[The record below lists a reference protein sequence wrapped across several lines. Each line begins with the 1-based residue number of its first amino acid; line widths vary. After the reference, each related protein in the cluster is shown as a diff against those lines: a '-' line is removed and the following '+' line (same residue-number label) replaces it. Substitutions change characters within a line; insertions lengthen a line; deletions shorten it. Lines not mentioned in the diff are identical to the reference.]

1 MQRPDPSEVMAVVA
15 RRGDVLRALADD
27 GGRKCELDDELD
39 VSRSTIDR
47 AIRELEGLGLVER
60 AEDGYFRTL
69 SGTLALEEY
78 DRFKSRMDG
87 VLEARDVLSP
97 LPSDA
102 DVDAAVVDG
111 AEVVLADRHS
121 PLRPARH
128 QVEIVE
134 RASHVRA
141 AASAVLPQHVD
152 AYYQGIVERG
162 MHAEIILST
171 PVMERVVADHDTKF
185 HDSLTTGRVD
195 LRQLDRDLSYS
206 LMVASTP
213 DGPVMGM
220 LVYVQGGI
228 RGFVGNDSQ
237 EAVSWARARLD
248 DYWSQ
253 ASPIPI
259 PVEE

>member
-1 MQRPDPSEVMAVVA
+1 MAVVA

-47 AIRELEGLGLVER
+47 AIRELEALGLVER
-60 AEDGYFRTL
+60 EGDGYYRTL
-69 SGTLALEEY
+69 SGSLALDEY
-78 DRFKSRMDG
+78 SRFRSRMNG
-87 VLEARDVLSP
+87 VLGAREVLSP

-102 DVDAAVVDG
+102 DIDAAVLDD

-134 RASHVRA
+134 GASHIRA

-152 AYYQGIVERG
+152 AYYDGIVERG
-162 MHAEIILST
+162 MHAEIVLSA
-171 PVMERVVADHDTKF
+171 PVMERVVADHDEKF
-185 HDSLTTGRVD
+185 HDTLTNGRVD
-195 LRQLDRDLSYS
+195 LRQLDRDLPYS

-213 DGPVMGM
+213 EGPVMGM
-220 LVYVQGGI
+220 LVYVQEGI
-228 RGFVGNDSQ
+228 KGFVGNDSP
-237 EAVSWARARLD
+237 EAVSWARSRLD
-248 DYWSQ
+248 DFWSD